1 MLSPPQ
7 RHHITVLQENMGSVF
22 TFIPRPIYEFAGL
35 DMASR
40 YAFGLIYDRLQLSAR
55 NRERFTDRY
64 GLYCV
69 FSRESMA
76 AEMGITVP
84 TLRKAINQ
92 LIDRGLI
99 TSRMPNTGDCWR
111 YYLMQRARDSISM
124 SDAPEDQLYFRAD
137 QNGIVDP

>member
-1 MLSPPQ
+1 MS
-7 RHHITVLQENMGSVF
+7 SVF

-40 YAFGLIYDRLQLSAR
+40 YAFGLIYDRLQLSAK
-55 NRERFTDRY
+55 NRDRFTDHY

-84 TLRKAINQ
+84 TLRKAIKQ
-92 LIDRGLI
+92 LIDRELI
-99 TSRMPNTGDCWR
+99 TSRMAEAGGCWR
-111 YYLMQRARDSISM
+111 YYLLQRARDSIEMQELPDIPYIRS
-124 SDAPEDQLYFRAD
+124 ATNR
-137 QNGIVDP
+137 IVEPL

>member
-1 MLSPPQ
+1 MS
-7 RHHITVLQENMGSVF
+7 SVF
-22 TFIPRPIYEFAGL
+22 TFIPRPVYEFAGL

-40 YAFGLIYDRLQLSAR
+40 YAFGLIYDRLQLSAK
-55 NRERFTDRY
+55 NRDRFTDRY

-99 TSRMPNTGDCWR
+99 TARLSEPGGCWR
-111 YYLMQRARDSISM
+111 YYLMQRARDSIEM
-124 SDAPEDQLYFRAD
+124 QDMDGCPYLPSDL
-137 QNGIVDP
+137 NGIVEP

>member
-1 MLSPPQ
+1 MS
-7 RHHITVLQENMGSVF
+7 SVF

-40 YAFGLIYDRLQLSAR
+40 YAFGLIYDRLQLSAK
-55 NRERFTDRY
+55 NRERFTDHY

-84 TLRKAINQ
+84 TLRKAIKQ
-92 LIDRGLI
+92 LIDRELI
-99 TSRMPNTGDCWR
+99 TSRMAEAGGCWR
-111 YYLMQRARDSISM
+111 YYLLQRARDSIEMQGMPDYTPYLRSE
-124 SDAPEDQLYFRAD
+124 S
-137 QNGIVDP
+137 NGIVDPL

>member
-1 MLSPPQ
+1 MS
-7 RHHITVLQENMGSVF
+7 SVF

-40 YAFGLIYDRLQLSAR
+40 YAFGLIYDRLQLSAK
-55 NRERFTDRY
+55 NRDRFTDRY

-92 LIDRGLI
+92 LIDRELI
-99 TSRMPNTGDCWR
+99 TTRMAEAGGSWR
-111 YYLMQRARDSISM
+111 YYLMQRAKDSLEM
-124 SDAPEDQLYFRAD
+124 SELDGLPYLQSET
-137 QNGIVDP
+137 NGIVDP

>member
-1 MLSPPQ
+1 MS
-7 RHHITVLQENMGSVF
+7 SVF

-111 YYLMQRARDSISM
+111 YYLMQRAKDSISM
-124 SDAPEDQLYFRAD
+124 CDAPEDQLYFRAD

>member
-1 MLSPPQ
+1 MS
-7 RHHITVLQENMGSVF
+7 SVF

-40 YAFGLIYDRLQLSAR
+40 YAFGLIYDRLQLSAK
-55 NRERFTDRY
+55 NRDRFTDRY

-69 FSRESMA
+69 FSREAMA

-84 TLRKAINQ
+84 TLRKAIKQ
-92 LIDRGLI
+92 LTDRGLI
-99 TSRMPNTGDCWR
+99 TSRMAEAGGCWR
-111 YYLMQRARDSISM
+111 YYLLQRAKDSIEM
-124 SDAPEDQLYFRAD
+124 SEMDGLPYLRSE

>member
-1 MLSPPQ
+1 MS
-7 RHHITVLQENMGSVF
+7 SVF

-40 YAFGLIYDRLQLSAR
+40 YAFGLIYDRLKLSAK
-55 NRERFTDRY
+55 NRDKFTDRY

-84 TLRKAINQ
+84 TLRKAIKQ
-92 LIDRGLI
+92 LMDRELI
-99 TSRMPNTGDCWR
+99 TSRIAEAGGCWR
-111 YYLMQRARDSISM
+111 YYLMQRAKDSIAMQELPDYCLYERS
-124 SDAPEDQLYFRAD
+124 ED
-137 QNGIVDP
+137 NIIVDP